1 MGVALDSHQDTL
13 IGSQV
18 VQQRHQVQE
27 EREKRARNT
36 MEDQRMMQFNG
47 EERNEWPVFAKGLI
61 AMGARKGGWDEALEY
76 ELDLKVAANK
86 RLNKMAWCYLT
97 LMLEGDA
104 LHEMD
109 MVQDNNA
116 YEVWQHLNKEYA
128 PRVGKRMK
136 FTTQAIEFDGAW
148 EEERVYQDH
157 PIKEEEKSVED
168 SDKLQVDPK
177 VDDDED
183 YEDHPIKE
191 EESGTQDVNKKE
203 KCLSGEEGNE
213 YFKCHDNQD
222 EQHGMEK
229 MIVETSDEMV
239 VPNEIMEQGKQQI
252 TMTES
257 VSENP
262 KFQSEEKE
270 IEQQEGRYGKED
282 QEENT
287 NGIDLWKKNTEADE
301 REMDAKDPGENGDEV
316 KIKSI
321 REEEQVENIEVESKW
336 ESKEAEEQ
344 VHEPL
349 VEGREEKPTREHVQ
363 EGQVEP
369 REFNTES
376 SGDNK
381 HHVQEDHEESSV
393 EPREHEDMSVRNVF
407 ETIKVDMEEKG
418 GEKDAK
424 DGKECQIG
432 EETTRN
438 HDVKGEEKCLNGDP
452 EVWMQDANIFDV
464 FLNHQKERHSIE
476 KGKVSKIHGEREDQ
490 QMSGELGKKLVP
502 KIVRAAVSKFKEKA
516 EQ

>member
-1 MGVALDSHQDTL
+1 
-13 IGSQV
+13 
-18 VQQRHQVQE
+18 
-27 EREKRARNT
+27 
-36 MEDQRMMQFNG
+36 
-47 EERNEWPVFAKGLI
+47 
-61 AMGARKGGWDEALEY
+61 
-76 ELDLKVAANK
+76 
-86 RLNKMAWCYLT
+86 
-97 LMLEGDA
+97 
-104 LHEMD
+104 

-270 IEQQEGRYGKED
+270 KTKRKTPMVLTCGRKTLKLMKGK
-282 QEENT
+282 
-287 NGIDLWKKNTEADE
+287 
-301 REMDAKDPGENGDEV
+301 
-316 KIKSI
+316 
-321 REEEQVENIEVESKW
+321 
-336 ESKEAEEQ
+336 
-344 VHEPL
+344 
-349 VEGREEKPTREHVQ
+349 
-363 EGQVEP
+363 
-369 REFNTES
+369 
-376 SGDNK
+376 
-381 HHVQEDHEESSV
+381 
-393 EPREHEDMSVRNVF
+393 
-407 ETIKVDMEEKG
+407 
-418 GEKDAK
+418 
-424 DGKECQIG
+424 
-432 EETTRN
+432 
-438 HDVKGEEKCLNGDP
+438 
-452 EVWMQDANIFDV
+452 WMQRIQVKMEMKSRLSQSGRKNKWKT
-464 FLNHQKERHSIE
+464 LKW
-476 KGKVSKIHGEREDQ
+476 KVSGSLKRQ
-490 QMSGELGKKLVP
+490 RNKCMNLW
-502 KIVRAAVSKFKEKA
+502 
-516 EQ
+516 